1 MVAMPLAE
9 STGNLFRAVLAIYYE
24 TAHYP
29 FHVIRELYVVAA
41 HMHAAFILPLSQITA
56 IYVMTTHITVAAYLA
71 TDCTLTLSYHL
82 GYP

>member
-9 STGNLFRAVLAIYYE
+9 STSNLFRAVLAIYYE
-24 TAHYP
+24 TAHDP

-41 HMHAAFILPLSQITA
+41 HMHAAFILPLSQIPA
-56 IYVMTTHITVAAYLA
+56 ISVIATHITVATYLA
-71 TDCTLTLSYHL
+71 TDSPLTLTYNL